1 MVAPFRSGTI
11 VLGKYRIDSVHGR
24 DGMYVVLRVSHAQ
37 LGSDL
42 VLRML
47 LPEAATSLSVHAR
60 FVRAAQAAAR
70 LRGEHVARLIDVGVS
85 SDGVP
90 YLVTEPVRGVDLAA
104 ELARRGALIPEEA
117 VDCVLQAC
125 AAVAEAHAH
134 GIAHGN
140 LATTS
145 VLLTARPDG
154 TPLIKLLGFGVPH
167 GASDELDPR
176 VDLRALGA
184 VLHECLTGR
193 PAVPAGARGAAASE
207 PPAMDPRIPT
217 GLQAAVLR
225 CLGVGGAGFGSVAEL
240 VAELAPFA
248 HDRRAAGFLVERT
261 NQLAHGAGLE
271 PHAPD
276 AYLAASPPAAASAP
290 WPAPPPSVRARR
302 RYATIAVVAL
312 GASIGGISTAALV
325 RHGRARGSSAPPA
338 TARLTTTASTA
349 SLPIAPTAAE
359 PPPAAAPTPS
369 AAAEPP
375 PPAANPTVP
384 AAATPTTP
392 AAPAAAAPIPAAVPP
407 SAAARPPT
415 TDPAPPPAAV
425 PPPTAPAPTADPARG
440 DAERTQ
446 KLAACA
452 DLQSQKRWQALE
464 ACAADLAKLGAT
476 GSAEQLRATAR
487 QEAQNEQL
495 NDQARQALRDGNLKQ
510 SQAALQQIDA
520 GSVYL
525 APLRDAFL
533 TAERQRTDD
542 VRRKAQGLA
551 DGHDCAGV
559 KRLVTQLRTTATEPV
574 VAAARAV
581 ACDDDDAPDERPA
594 ARPAATPA
602 APPRPRK
609 ESCDTLDP
617 TDLMTR
623 AATEYDAGAA
633 QAALSLA
640 RIALGC
646 KQTDRMYW
654 LAVMY
659 ACAAHD
665 AAAARQYFA
674 KVPANLQA
682 GIERKCQQDNLDV
695 RTR

>member
-1 MVAPFRSGTI
+1 MAATFRSGTT
-11 VLGKYRIDSVHGR
+11 VLGKYRIDSVLGR
-24 DGMYVVLRVSHAQ
+24 DGMYIVLRVSHAQ
-37 LGSDL
+37 LGADL

-70 LRGEHVARLIDVGVS
+70 LRGERVARLVDVGVS

-90 YLVTEPVRGVDLAA
+90 YLVTEPVRGIDLAA

-117 VDCVLQAC
+117 VDYVLQAC
-125 AAVAEAHAH
+125 DAVAEAHAH

-140 LATTS
+140 LATAS
-145 VLLTARPDG
+145 VLLTTRSDG
-154 TPLIKLLGFGVPH
+154 SPLVKLLGFGVPH
-167 GASDELDPR
+167 GASDEFDPR

-184 VLHECLTGR
+184 VLYECLTGR
-193 PAVPAGARGAAASE
+193 PAFPRGAAAGE
-207 PPAMDPRIPT
+207 PPGLDPRIPT
-217 GLQAAVLR
+217 GLQAVVLR
-225 CLGVGGAGFGSVAEL
+225 CLGVGGTEFGSVAQL

-271 PHAPD
+271 LAHAPD
-276 AYLAASPPAAASAP
+276 AYLAAVPPGAPPAP
-290 WPAPPPSVRARR
+290 WPAEPPSVRSRR

-312 GASIGGISTAALV
+312 GASLGGLSTAALV
-325 RHGRARGSSAPPA
+325 RHGRSRGAAQPA
-338 TARLTTTASTA
+338 VTARLTTTASIA
-349 SLPIAPTAAE
+349 SLPIAAAPTRPPTAA
-359 PPPAAAPTPS
+359 PTTAAGSPTTVTGTPSTAAVAPTTAS
-369 AAAEPP
+369 G
-375 PPAANPTVP
+375 
-384 AAATPTTP
+384 TP
-392 AAPAAAAPIPAAVPP
+392 AADAPAAKPAAKPDVATP
-407 SAAARPPT
+407 
-415 TDPAPPPAAV
+415 
-425 PPPTAPAPTADPARG
+425 RG
-440 DAERTQ
+440 DAERAQ
-446 KLAACA
+446 KLAACT
-452 DLQSQKRWQALE
+452 DLQSQKRWPALE
-464 ACAADLAKLGAT
+464 TCAADLAKLGAD
-476 GSAEQLRATAR
+476 GNADQLRATAR
-487 QEAQNEQL
+487 QEAQNELL
-495 NDQARQALRDGNLKQ
+495 NEQAHQALRDGNLKQ
-510 SQAALQQIDA
+510 AQAALQQIDP

-542 VRRKAQGLA
+542 ARRKAQSLA
-551 DGHDCAGV
+551 DARDCAGV
-559 KRLVTQLRTTATEPV
+559 KRLATQLRATATEPV
-574 VAAARAV
+574 VAAVRAI
-581 ACDDDDAPDERPA
+581 ACDDDAAPDERTA
-594 ARPAATPA
+594 ARPAANPPPA

-617 TDLMTR
+617 ADVMTR
-623 AATEYDAGAA
+623 AATEYDAGSPAT
-633 QAALSLA
+633 ALSLA

-654 LAVMY
+654 LTVMY

-695 RTR
+695 RSR

>member
-1 MVAPFRSGTI
+1 M
-11 VLGKYRIDSVHGR
+11 
-24 DGMYVVLRVSHAQ
+24 LRVSHAQ
-37 LGSDL
+37 LGADL

-117 VDCVLQAC
+117 VDYVLQAC

-140 LATTS
+140 LATAS

-167 GASDELDPR
+167 GASDEIDPR

-217 GLQAAVLR
+217 GLQAVVLR

-276 AYLAASPPAAASAP
+276 AYLAASPPAAPPAP

-325 RHGRARGSSAPPA
+325 RHGRSRGSAAPPV
-338 TARLTTTASTA
+338 TAHLTTTASTA
-349 SLPIAPTAAE
+349 SLPIAP
-359 PPPAAAPTPS
+359 
-369 AAAEPP
+369 
-375 PPAANPTVP
+375 
-384 AAATPTTP
+384 
-392 AAPAAAAPIPAAVPP
+392 APAA
-407 SAAARPPT
+407 
-415 TDPAPPPAAV
+415 
-425 PPPTAPAPTADPARG
+425 
-440 DAERTQ
+440 
-446 KLAACA
+446 
-452 DLQSQKRWQALE
+452 
-464 ACAADLAKLGAT
+464 
-476 GSAEQLRATAR
+476 
-487 QEAQNEQL
+487 
-495 NDQARQALRDGNLKQ
+495 
-510 SQAALQQIDA
+510 
-520 GSVYL
+520 
-525 APLRDAFL
+525 
-533 TAERQRTDD
+533 
-542 VRRKAQGLA
+542 
-551 DGHDCAGV
+551 
-559 KRLVTQLRTTATEPV
+559 
-574 VAAARAV
+574 
-581 ACDDDDAPDERPA
+581 
-594 ARPAATPA
+594 
-602 APPRPRK
+602 
-609 ESCDTLDP
+609 
-617 TDLMTR
+617 
-623 AATEYDAGAA
+623 
-633 QAALSLA
+633 
-640 RIALGC
+640 
-646 KQTDRMYW
+646 
-654 LAVMY
+654 
-659 ACAAHD
+659 
-665 AAAARQYFA
+665 
-674 KVPANLQA
+674 
-682 GIERKCQQDNLDV
+682 
-695 RTR
+695 